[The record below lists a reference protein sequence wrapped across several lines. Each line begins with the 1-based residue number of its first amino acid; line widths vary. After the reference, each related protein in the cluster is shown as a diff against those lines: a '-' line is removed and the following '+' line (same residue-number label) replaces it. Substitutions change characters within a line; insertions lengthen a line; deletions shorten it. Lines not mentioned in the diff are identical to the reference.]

1 MTATIDKL
9 AAAVRSGDRRALA
22 RAVTLVE
29 STRADHRGEAARL
42 IELLAPAAGGAF
54 RIGISGVPGAGKSTF
69 IEAFGLHLLAKGRR
83 VAVLSV
89 DPSSP
94 ASGGSILGDKTR
106 MAELARRPEA
116 FIRPTP
122 SGGTLGGVAR
132 RTREALLVCEAA
144 GFDTVLVETVGVGQS
159 ETAVAG
165 MTDLFL
171 LLLVPGGG
179 DELQGIKRG
188 IVELADLVLVN
199 KADGDLAAAAERAV
213 EAYRN
218 ALTLLR
224 PRAAGWDVPVA
235 ACSSRT
241 GAGIAAAWDAMLRY
255 HETLTAS
262 GELAARRAAQAGEWL
277 WAETAETLL
286 ESLREHPGVRERLAQ
301 LESAVREGTL
311 PPTIGA
317 RRLIAGFLGETGGP
331 GDASPT
337 AADTAAPPLPAAAA
351 GRLNHVAIAVPDLE
365 GARRAFA
372 RLPGASVSEPRSLP
386 EHGVIVVFVALPNT
400 KIELVTPLGER
411 SPLRSFLEKSPGGG
425 IHHLSLE
432 VPDVRAAAAALAG
445 QGARVLGD
453 GEPKT
458 GAHGTPVL
466 FLHPKDFCGT
476 LVELEETA
484 RERSRND
491 RSYASR

>member
-1 MTATIDKL
+1 MTDTIDDL
-9 AAAVRSGDRRALA
+9 AAAVLSGDRRALA

-29 STRADHRGEAARL
+29 STRNDHRDDAVRL
-42 IELLAPAAGGAF
+42 IELLAPAAGGAL
-54 RIGISGVPGAGKSTF
+54 RIGITGVPGAGKSTF
-69 IEAFGLHLLAKGRR
+69 IEAFGLHLIAAGHR
-83 VAVLSV
+83 VAVLSI

-106 MAELARRPEA
+106 MVELARRPEA

-144 GFDTVLVETVGVGQS
+144 GFDIVLVETVGVGQS

-171 LLLVPGGG
+171 LLLLPGGG

-199 KADGDLAAAAERAV
+199 KADGDLKGAAERAV
-213 EAYRN
+213 EAYRA

-224 PRAAGWDVPVA
+224 PRTAGWEVPVA
-235 ACSSRT
+235 ACSSLT
-241 GAGIAAAWDAMLRY
+241 GDGIAAAWNAMQRYRAML
-255 HETLTAS
+255 TAN
-262 GELAARRAAQAGEWL
+262 GELPARRARQAGEWL
-277 WAETAETLL
+277 WSETAESLL
-286 ESLREHPGVRERLAQ
+286 ERLREHPGAHERLLH
-301 LESAVREGTL
+301 LEQSVRAGTL
-311 PPTIGA
+311 PPTVGA
-317 RRLIAGFLGETGGP
+317 RRLIDDFLAETP
-331 GDASPT
+331 GTGDVT
-337 AADTAAPPLPAAAA
+337 KAAPAQSSP
-351 GRLNHVAIAVPDLE
+351 GRLNHVAIAVPDLDA
-365 GARRAFA
+365 ARTAFA
-372 RLPGASVSEPRSLP
+372 RLPGVSVSEPRPLP
-386 EHGVIVVFVALPNT
+386 EHGVVVVFVAMPNT

-411 SPLRSFLEKSPGGG
+411 SPLRSFLEKNPGGG

-432 VPDVRAAAAALAG
+432 VPDVRAAAALLAG

-453 GEPKT
+453 GEPKK
-458 GAHGTPVL
+458 GAHGTSVL

-484 RERSRND
+484 EK
-491 RSYASR
+491 

>member
-1 MTATIDKL
+1 MSDIPSIEEL

-29 STRADHRGEAARL
+29 STRADHRDDAARL
-42 IELLAPAAGGAF
+42 IELLAPAAGGSF

-69 IEAFGLHLLAKGRR
+69 IEAFGLHLIAAGHR

-106 MAELARRPEA
+106 MAELARRPEV

-144 GFDTVLVETVGVGQS
+144 GFDIVLVETVGVGQS

-199 KADGDLAAAAERAV
+199 KADGDLAGAAERAV

-224 PRAAGWDVPVA
+224 PRTAGWHVPVA
-235 ACSSRT
+235 ACSSIT
-241 GAGIAAAWDAMLRY
+241 GAGIAAAWDAMQRY
-255 HETLTAS
+255 RETLTAS
-262 GELAARRAAQAGEWL
+262 GELAARRAGQAGEWL
-277 WAETAETLL
+277 WGETAEMLL
-286 ESLREHPGVRERLAQ
+286 ERLREHPGVRERLPQ
-301 LESAVREGTL
+301 LERAVREGAL
-311 PPTIGA
+311 PPTVGA
-317 RRLIAGFLGETGGP
+317 RRLIELFLGETGG
-331 GDASPT
+331 
-337 AADTAAPPLPAAAA
+337 A

-365 GARRAFA
+365 GARQAFA
-372 RLPGASVSEPRSLP
+372 RLPGASVSAPRPLP
-386 EHGVIVVFVALPNT
+386 EHGVTVVFVALPNT

-411 SPLRSFLEKSPGGG
+411 SPLRSFLEKNPGGG
-425 IHHLSLE
+425 IHHISLE
-432 VPDVRAAAAALAG
+432 VPEVRAAAAALAG
-445 QGARVLGD
+445 HGARVLGD
-453 GEPKT
+453 GEPKL

-484 RERSRND
+484 D
-491 RSYASR
+491 L

>member
-1 MTATIDKL
+1 VSVIEDL

-29 STRADHRGEAARL
+29 STREDHRDEAARL

-69 IEAFGLHLLAKGRR
+69 IETFGLHLIAAGLR

-106 MAELARRPEA
+106 MAELARRPEV

-144 GFDTVLVETVGVGQS
+144 GFDVVLVETVGVGQS

-165 MTDLFL
+165 MTDLFV

-188 IVELADLVLVN
+188 IVELADLLLVN

-213 EAYRN
+213 EAYRA

-224 PRAAGWDVPVA
+224 PRTAAWDVPVA
-235 ACSSRT
+235 ACSART
-241 GAGIAAAWDAMLRY
+241 GAGIATAWDTMRRY
-255 HETLTAS
+255 RETLTAS

-277 WAETAETLL
+277 WGETAATLL
-286 ESLREHPGVRERLAQ
+286 ERLRAHPGVRELLPRLEQ
-301 LESAVREGTL
+301 AVREGTL
-311 PPTIGA
+311 PPTVGA
-317 RRLIAGFLGETGGP
+317 RRLIERFLAATGGAGEAARDTAGAAATP
-331 GDASPT
+331 ASP
-337 AADTAAPPLPAAAA
+337 AA

-365 GARRAFA
+365 GARQAFA
-372 RLPGASVSEPRSLP
+372 RLPGACISEPRALP
-386 EHGVIVVFVALPNT
+386 EHGVVVVFVALPNT

-411 SPLRSFLEKSPGGG
+411 SPLRSFLEKNPDGG

-432 VPDVRAAAAALAG
+432 VPDVRAAAGALAG

-453 GEPKT
+453 GEPKP

-476 LVELEETA
+476 LLELEET
-484 RERSRND
+484 D
-491 RSYASR
+491 

>member
-1 MTATIDKL
+1 MSDSFDVEAL

-29 STRADHRGEAARL
+29 STRADHRVDAARL
-42 IELLAPAAGGAF
+42 LELLAPAAGGSL

-69 IEAFGLHLLAKGRR
+69 IEAFGLHLIDAGHR

-106 MAELARRPEA
+106 MAELARHPAA

-144 GFDTVLVETVGVGQS
+144 GFDIVLVETVGVGQS

-199 KADGDLAAAAERAV
+199 KADGDLKDAAARAV
-213 EAYRN
+213 DAYRA
-218 ALTLLR
+218 ALSLLR
-224 PRAAGWDVPVA
+224 PRTAGWEVPVA
-235 ACSSRT
+235 PCSART
-241 GAGIAAAWDAMLRY
+241 GAGIAAAWETMQRY
-255 HETLTAS
+255 RAALGAS
-262 GELAARRAAQAGEWL
+262 GELAKRRAAQAGEWL
-277 WAETAETLL
+277 WGETAETLL
-286 ESLREHPGVRERLAQ
+286 ERLREHPGVRERLPE
-301 LESAVREGTL
+301 LERAVQAGTL
-311 PPTIGA
+311 PPTVGA
-317 RRLIAGFLGETGGP
+317 RRLIASFLGPADGGS
-331 GDASPT
+331 GSG
-337 AADTAAPPLPAAAA
+337 AAAA
-351 GRLNHVAIAVPDLE
+351 PGRLNHVAIAVPDLAA
-365 GARRAFA
+365 ARQAFA
-372 RLPGASVSEPRSLP
+372 RLPGARVSEPLALAD
-386 EHGVIVVFVALPNT
+386 HGVTVVFVALPNT

-411 SPLRSFLEKSPGGG
+411 SPLRSFLEKNPGGG

-432 VPDVRAAAAALAG
+432 VPDVRAAAAALASL
-445 QGARVLGD
+445 GARVLGD
-453 GEPKT
+453 GEPRS

-466 FLHPKDFCGT
+466 FLHPKEFCGT
-476 LVELEETA
+476 LVELEQTA
-484 RERSRND
+484 GP
-491 RSYASR
+491 

>member
-1 MTATIDKL
+1 MTSSNPIEEL
-9 AAAVRSGDRRALA
+9 AAAVRSGDRRALG

-29 STRADHRGEAARL
+29 STRADHRDEAARL

-54 RIGISGVPGAGKSTF
+54 RIGVSGVPGAGKSTF
-69 IEAFGLHLLAKGRR
+69 IEAFGLHLIALGHR

-106 MAELARRPEA
+106 MAELARREEA
-116 FIRPTP
+116 FIRPSP

-144 GFDTVLVETVGVGQS
+144 GFDVVVVETVGVGQS

-199 KADGDLAAAAERAV
+199 KADGALAEAAARAV
-213 EAYRN
+213 EAYRS
-218 ALTLLR
+218 ALALLR
-224 PRAAGWDVPVA
+224 PRSAGWEVPVA
-235 ACSSRT
+235 SCSAAS
-241 GAGIAAAWDAMLRY
+241 GAGIPAAWAAMERFR
-255 HETLTAS
+255 ETLTAS
-262 GELAARRAAQAGEWL
+262 GEFAARRAAQAGDWL
-277 WAETAETLL
+277 WGETAETLL
-286 ESLREHPGVRERLAQ
+286 ERLRGHAGVRELLPRLEQ
-301 LESAVREGTL
+301 AVREGTL
-311 PPTIGA
+311 PPTVGA
-317 RRLIAGFLGETGGP
+317 RRLLESFLGASGP
-331 GDASPT
+331 A
-337 AADTAAPPLPAAAA
+337 LP

-365 GARRAFA
+365 AARAAFA
-372 RLPGASVSEPRSLP
+372 RLPGTSVSEPLALA
-386 EHGVIVVFVALPNT
+386 EHGVTVVFVALPNT
-400 KIELVTPLGER
+400 KLELVTPLGAS
-411 SPLRSFLEKSPGGG
+411 SPLRSFLEKNPGGG

-432 VPDVRAAAAALAG
+432 VPDVRAAAAALTA

-453 GEPKT
+453 GEPRR

-466 FLHPKDFCGT
+466 FLHPKDFAGT
-476 LVELEETA
+476 LVEIEQA
-484 RERSRND
+484 P
-491 RSYASR
+491 

>member
-1 MTATIDKL
+1 MADVPTIDDL

-29 STRADHRGEAARL
+29 STRTDHRDEAARL
-42 IELLAPAAGGAF
+42 IELLAPAAGRAF

-69 IEAFGLHLLAKGRR
+69 IEAFGLHLIAQGHR

-106 MAELARRPEA
+106 MAELARRPEV

-132 RTREALLVCEAA
+132 RTREGLLVCEAA
-144 GFDTVLVETVGVGQS
+144 GFDIVLVETVGVGQS

-199 KADGDLAAAAERAV
+199 KADGDLAGAAERAV

-224 PRAAGWDVPVA
+224 PRTAGWEVPVA
-235 ACSSRT
+235 ACSSVT
-241 GAGIAAAWDAMLRY
+241 GAGIAAAWEAMQRY
-255 HETLTAS
+255 RETMTAS
-262 GELAARRAAQAGEWL
+262 GELAARRAGQAGEWL
-277 WAETAETLL
+277 WGETAESLL
-286 ESLREHPGVRERLAQ
+286 ERLREHPGVRERLPQ
-301 LESAVREGTL
+301 LERAVRDGTL
-311 PPTIGA
+311 PPTVGA
-317 RRLIAGFLGETGGP
+317 RRLIEHFLGEAGVKDG
-331 GDASPT
+331 ASRAAAGPT
-337 AADTAAPPLPAAAA
+337 APTSTPTA

-365 GARRAFA
+365 AARQAFA
-372 RLPGASVSEPRSLP
+372 RLPGASISGPRPLP
-386 EHGVIVVFVALPNT
+386 AHGVVVVFIALPNA
-400 KIELVTPLGER
+400 KIELVSPLGER
-411 SPLRSFLEKSPGGG
+411 SPLRSFLEKNPGGG

-432 VPDVRAAAAALAG
+432 VPDVRAAAVALSR
-445 QGARVLGD
+445 QGARILGD
-453 GEPKT
+453 GEPKP

-466 FLHPKDFCGT
+466 FLHPKDFAGT
-476 LVELEETA
+476 LVELEETG
-484 RERSRND
+484 
-491 RSYASR
+491 

>member
-1 MTATIDKL
+1 MQLIEDL

-29 STRADHRGEAARL
+29 STRSDHRDDAARL

-69 IEAFGLHLLAKGRR
+69 IEAFGLHLIAAGHR

-106 MAELARRPEA
+106 MAELARRPEV

-144 GFDTVLVETVGVGQS
+144 GFDIVLVETVGVGQS

-199 KADGDLAAAAERAV
+199 KADGDLAGAAERAV

-224 PRAAGWDVPVA
+224 PRSAGWDVPVA
-235 ACSSRT
+235 ACSSVT
-241 GAGIAAAWDAMLRY
+241 GAGIAAAWDAMQRY
-255 HETLTAS
+255 RETMTAG
-262 GELAARRAAQAGEWL
+262 GELAARRAGQAGEWL
-277 WAETAETLL
+277 WGETAETLL
-286 ESLREHPGVRERLAQ
+286 ERLREHPGVRERLPQ
-301 LESAVREGTL
+301 LERAVREGSL
-311 PPTIGA
+311 PPTVGA
-317 RRLIAGFLGETGGP
+317 RRSDRKFSRAERQTWPASTMSRSPFPTSRARGRPSRGSP
-331 GDASPT
+331 APASPSRGRCRNT
-337 AADTAAPPLPAAAA
+337 AWSSSSSRCPT
-351 GRLNHVAIAVPDLE
+351 
-365 GARRAFA
+365 
-372 RLPGASVSEPRSLP
+372 PRS
-386 EHGVIVVFVALPNT
+386 
-400 KIELVTPLGER
+400 
-411 SPLRSFLEKSPGGG
+411 SS
-425 IHHLSLE
+425 
-432 VPDVRAAAAALAG
+432 
-445 QGARVLGD
+445 
-453 GEPKT
+453 
-458 GAHGTPVL
+458 
-466 FLHPKDFCGT
+466 
-476 LVELEETA
+476 
-484 RERSRND
+484 
-491 RSYASR
+491 

>member
-1 MTATIDKL
+1 MTSSNPIETL

-29 STRADHRGEAARL
+29 STRNDHRDDAARL

-69 IEAFGLHLLAKGRR
+69 IEAFGLHLIAAGHR

-144 GFDTVLVETVGVGQS
+144 GFDIVLVETVGVGQS

-199 KADGDLAAAAERAV
+199 KADGDLAVAAERAV

-224 PRAAGWDVPVA
+224 PRTAGWAVPVA
-235 ACSSRT
+235 ACSSLT
-241 GAGIAAAWDAMLRY
+241 GAGIAAAWDAMRRY
-255 HETLTAS
+255 RETLTAS
-262 GELAARRAAQAGEWL
+262 GELVARRARQAGEWL
-277 WAETAETLL
+277 WGETAETLL
-286 ESLREHPGVRERLAQ
+286 ERLREHPGVRERLPQ
-301 LESAVREGTL
+301 LERAVREGAL
-311 PPTIGA
+311 PPTVGA
-317 RRLIAGFLGETGGP
+317 RRLIESFLGEARRQGA
-331 GDASPT
+331 ASP
-337 AADTAAPPLPAAAA
+337 AAPAQSSP
-351 GRLNHVAIAVPDLE
+351 GRLNHVAIAVPDLDA
-365 GARRAFA
+365 ARAAFA
-372 RLPGASVSEPRSLP
+372 RLPGASVSRPRPLP
-386 EHGVIVVFVALPNT
+386 EHGVVVVFVALPNT
-400 KIELVTPLGER
+400 KIELVSPLGER
-411 SPLRSFLEKSPGGG
+411 SPLRSFLEKNPGGG

-432 VPDVRAAAAALAG
+432 VPDVRDAAAALVR

-458 GAHGTPVL
+458 GAHGTAVL

-476 LVELEETA
+476 LVELEEQVET
-484 RERSRND
+484 
-491 RSYASR
+491 

>member
-1 MTATIDKL
+1 MATTDPIQEL
-9 AAAVRSGDRRALA
+9 AAAVRGGDRRALA

-29 STRADHRGEAARL
+29 STRSDHRDEAARL

-69 IEAFGLHLLAKGRR
+69 IEAFGLHLIAAGHR

-106 MAELARRPEA
+106 MAELARRPEV

-144 GFDTVLVETVGVGQS
+144 GFDIVLVETVGVGQS

-199 KADGDLAAAAERAV
+199 KADGDLAGAAERAV

-224 PRAAGWDVPVA
+224 PRSAGWDVPVA
-235 ACSSRT
+235 ACSSVT
-241 GAGIAAAWDAMLRY
+241 GAGIAAAWDAMQRY
-255 HETLTAS
+255 RETMTAS
-262 GELAARRAAQAGEWL
+262 GELAARRAGQAGEWL
-277 WAETAETLL
+277 WGETAETLF
-286 ESLREHPGVRERLAQ
+286 ERLREHPGVRERLPQ
-301 LESAVREGTL
+301 LERAVREGAL
-311 PPTIGA
+311 PPTLGA
-317 RRLIAGFLGETGGP
+317 RRLIERFLGETGDP
-331 GDASPT
+331 GGASG
-337 AADTAAPPLPAAAA
+337 AAGGAVAPPPAPAP

-365 GARRAFA
+365 GARQAFA
-372 RLPGASVSEPRSLP
+372 RLPGARVSEPRSLP
-386 EHGVIVVFVALPNT
+386 EHGVTVVFVALPNT

-411 SPLRSFLEKSPGGG
+411 SPLRSFLEKNPGGG
-425 IHHLSLE
+425 LHHLSLE

-445 QGARVLGD
+445 QGARILGD
-453 GEPKT
+453 GQPKP

-466 FLHPKDFCGT
+466 FLHPKDFGGT
-476 LVELEETA
+476 LVELEE
-484 RERSRND
+484 REK
-491 RSYASR
+491 

>member
-1 MTATIDKL
+1 MATTAPIQDL

-29 STRADHRGEAARL
+29 STRSDHRDDAARL

-69 IEAFGLHLLAKGRR
+69 IEAFGLHLIAAGHR

-106 MAELARRPEA
+106 MAELARRPEV

-144 GFDTVLVETVGVGQS
+144 GFDIVLVETVGVGQS

-199 KADGDLAAAAERAV
+199 KADGDLAGAAERAV

-224 PRAAGWDVPVA
+224 PRSAGWDVPVA
-235 ACSSRT
+235 ACSSVT
-241 GAGIAAAWDAMLRY
+241 GAGIAAAWDAMERY
-255 HETLTAS
+255 RETMTAS
-262 GELAARRAAQAGEWL
+262 GELAARRAGQAGEWL
-277 WAETAETLL
+277 WGETAETLL
-286 ESLREHPGVRERLAQ
+286 ERLREHAGVRERLPE
-301 LESAVREGTL
+301 LERAVREGTL
-311 PPTIGA
+311 PPTVGA
-317 RRLIAGFLGETGGP
+317 RRLIESFLGGGGAP
-331 GDASPT
+331 DEAARAALGT
-337 AADTAAPPLPAAAA
+337 AAQASSPAP

-365 GARRAFA
+365 GARQAFS
-372 RLPGASVSEPRSLP
+372 RLPCARVSEPRALP
-386 EHGVIVVFVALPNT
+386 EHGVTVVFVALSNT

-411 SPLRSFLEKSPGGG
+411 SPLRSFLEKNPGGG
-425 IHHLSLE
+425 IHHLSIE
-432 VPDVRAAAAALAG
+432 VPDVRAAAAALAA

-453 GEPKT
+453 GEPKL

-476 LVELEETA
+476 LLELEET
-484 RERSRND
+484 D
-491 RSYASR
+491 

>member
-1 MTATIDKL
+1 MATTDPIQEL
-9 AAAVRSGDRRALA
+9 AAAVRAGDRRALA

-29 STRADHRGEAARL
+29 STRSDHRDDAARL

-54 RIGISGVPGAGKSTF
+54 RIGVSGVPGAGKSTF
-69 IEAFGLHLLAKGRR
+69 IEAFGLHLIARGQR

-106 MAELARRPEA
+106 MAELARHPEV

-144 GFDTVLVETVGVGQS
+144 GFDIVLVETVGVGQS

-199 KADGDLAAAAERAV
+199 KADGDLAGAAERAV
-213 EAYRN
+213 DAYRN

-224 PRAAGWDVPVA
+224 PRAAGWEVPVA
-235 ACSSRT
+235 ACSSLT
-241 GAGIAAAWDAMLRY
+241 GAGIPGAWDTMQRY
-255 HETLTAS
+255 RETLTAS
-262 GELAARRAAQAGEWL
+262 GELAARRASQAGDWL
-277 WAETAETLL
+277 WGETAETLV
-286 ESLREHPGVRERLAQ
+286 ERLREHPGVRELLPE
-301 LESAVREGTL
+301 LERAVRSGVL
-311 PPTIGA
+311 PPTVGA
-317 RRLIAGFLGETGGP
+317 RRLIECFLGQPVGP
-331 GDASPT
+331 DGPS
-337 AADTAAPPLPAAAA
+337 AAAA
-351 GRLNHVAIAVPDLE
+351 PKQGIPPGAPGRLNHVAIAVPDLE
-365 GARRAFA
+365 SARQAFA
-372 RLPGASVSEPRSLP
+372 RLPGASVSAPRPLP
-386 EHGVIVVFVALPNT
+386 EHGVTVVFVALPNA

-411 SPLRSFLEKSPGGG
+411 SPLRSFLEKNPGGG

-432 VPDVRAAAAALAG
+432 VPDVRAAAASLAG

-453 GEPKT
+453 GEPKI
-458 GAHGTPVL
+458 GAHGTSVL

-476 LVELEETA
+476 LLELEETV
-484 RERSRND
+484 
-491 RSYASR
+491 

>member
-1 MTATIDKL
+1 MTHHRGCSRRRC
-9 AAAVRSGDRRALA
+9 AAGDRRALA

-29 STRADHRGEAARL
+29 STRSDHRDEAARL
-42 IELLAPAAGGAF
+42 IELLAPAAGGSF

-69 IEAFGLHLLAKGRR
+69 IEAFGLHLIAAGHR

-106 MAELARRPEA
+106 MAELARRPEV

-144 GFDTVLVETVGVGQS
+144 GFDIVLVETVGVGQS

-199 KADGDLAAAAERAV
+199 KADGDLAGAAERAV

-224 PRAAGWDVPVA
+224 PRSAGWDVPVA
-235 ACSSRT
+235 ACSSLT
-241 GAGIAAAWDAMLRY
+241 GAGIAAAWDTMQRY
-255 HETLTAS
+255 RETLTAS
-262 GELAARRAAQAGEWL
+262 GELAARRAGQAGEWL
-277 WAETAETLL
+277 WSETAETLL
-286 ESLREHPGVRERLAQ
+286 ERLREHPGVRERLPQ
-301 LESAVREGTL
+301 LERAVRDGTL
-311 PPTIGA
+311 PPTVGA
-317 RRLIAGFLGETGGP
+317 RRLIGSFLGETGVPDGSRP
-331 GDASPT
+331 IPRRHPRRRRPRRHR
-337 AADTAAPPLPAAAA
+337 PPPS
-351 GRLNHVAIAVPDLE
+351 GRLNHVAIAVPDLD
-365 GARRAFA
+365 GARTAFA
-372 RLPGASVSEPRSLP
+372 RLPGASVSEPLPLP
-386 EHGVIVVFVALPNT
+386 EHGVTVVFVALPNT

-411 SPLRSFLEKSPGGG
+411 SPLRSFLEKNPGGG

-453 GEPKT
+453 GEPKL

-484 RERSRND
+484 GPW
-491 RSYASR
+491 

>member
-1 MTATIDKL
+1 VKTDEAVESL
-9 AAAVRSGDRRALA
+9 AAAVRAGERRALA

-29 STRADHRGEAARL
+29 STRADHRDEAARL
-42 IELLAPAAGGAF
+42 IELLAPAAGGSF
-54 RIGISGVPGAGKSTF
+54 RIGVSGVPGAGKSTF
-69 IEAFGLHLLAKGRR
+69 IEAFGLHLIAQGRR
-83 VAVLSV
+83 VAVLSI

-122 SGGTLGGVAR
+122 SGGSLGGVAR

-144 GFDTVLVETVGVGQS
+144 GFDVTIVETVGVGQS

-199 KADGDLAAAAERAV
+199 KADGELAGAAARAV
-213 EAYRN
+213 DAYRG
-218 ALTLLR
+218 ALSLLR
-224 PRAAGWDVPVA
+224 PRTPGWEVPVEP
-235 ACSSRT
+235 CSSLT
-241 GAGIAAAWDAMLRY
+241 GAGIAAAWATMLRY
-255 HETLTAS
+255 RETLDA
-262 GELAARRAAQAGEWL
+262 GGALAARRAEQAGEWL

-286 ESLREHPGVRERLAQ
+286 ERLRAHPGVRGMLPELER
-301 LESAVREGTL
+301 AVRAGAL
-311 PPTIGA
+311 PPTLGA
-317 RRLIAGFLGETGGP
+317 RRLLECFAGG
-331 GDASPT
+331 
-337 AADTAAPPLPAAAA
+337 APPANAGAPAPPSPP
-351 GRLNHVAIAVPDLE
+351 GRLNHVAIAVPDLAA
-365 GARRAFA
+365 ARAAFA
-372 RLPGASVSEPRSLP
+372 RLPSVRVSDPTDLP
-386 EHGVIVVFVALPNT
+386 EHGVTVVFVALPNT

-411 SPLRSFLEKSPGGG
+411 SPLRSFLDKSPAGG

-432 VPDVRAAAAALAG
+432 VPDVRAAAAALLA

-453 GEPKT
+453 GEPRV

-466 FLHPKDFCGT
+466 FLHPKDFAGT
-476 LVELEETA
+476 LVELEQSA
-484 RERSRND
+484 D
-491 RSYASR
+491 R

>member
-1 MTATIDKL
+1 MNDAYNIEAL

-29 STRADHRGEAARL
+29 STRSDHRDDAARL
-42 IELLAPAAGGAF
+42 IELLAPAAGGSF
-54 RIGISGVPGAGKSTF
+54 RIGVSGVPGAGKSTF
-69 IEAFGLHLLAKGRR
+69 IEAFGLLLIAEGRR

-144 GFDTVLVETVGVGQS
+144 GFDVVLVETVGVGQS

-199 KADGDLAAAAERAV
+199 KADGDLADAAERAV
-213 EAYRN
+213 EAYRA
-218 ALTLLR
+218 ALSLLR
-224 PRAAGWDVPVA
+224 PRTAGWEVPVT
-235 ACSSRT
+235 ACSSLS
-241 GAGIAAAWDAMLRY
+241 GAGIAAAWGTMRRY
-255 HETLTAS
+255 REIMTAG
-262 GELAARRAAQAGEWL
+262 GELASRRAGQSREWL
-277 WAETAETLL
+277 WSETAETLL
-286 ESLREHPGVRERLAQ
+286 ERLRDHPGVRENLPH
-301 LESAVREGTL
+301 LERAVREGTL

-317 RRLIAGFLGETGGP
+317 RRLIGSFLGEPGGAASSFATAPARSSP
-331 GDASPT
+331 GH
-337 AADTAAPPLPAAAA
+337 
-351 GRLNHVAIAVPDLE
+351 LNHVAIAVPDLDA
-365 GARRAFA
+365 ARTAFA
-372 RLPGASVSEPRSLP
+372 RLPGAKVSEPRTLP
-386 EHGVIVVFVALPNT
+386 EHGVIVVFVELPNT
-400 KIELVTPLGER
+400 KIELVTPHGER
-411 SPLRSFLEKSPGGG
+411 SPLRSFLEKNPGGG

-432 VPDVRAAAAALAG
+432 VPDVRKAAALLIG

-453 GEPKT
+453 GEPKP

-476 LVELEETA
+476 LVEIEETA
-484 RERSRND
+484 KG
-491 RSYASR
+491 

>member
-1 MTATIDKL
+1 MTDAIDEL
-9 AAAVRSGDRRALA
+9 AAAVRAGDRRALA

-29 STRADHRGEAARL
+29 STRADHRDEAARL

-54 RIGISGVPGAGKSTF
+54 RIGVSGVPGAGKSTF
-69 IEAFGLHLLAKGRR
+69 IEAFGLHLIAQGRR

-116 FIRPTP
+116 FIRPSP

-144 GFDTVLVETVGVGQS
+144 GFDVVLVETVGVGQS

-199 KADGDLAAAAERAV
+199 KADGDLAEAAERAV

-218 ALTLLR
+218 ALALLR
-224 PRAAGWDVPVA
+224 PRTPGWEVPVER
-235 ACSSRT
+235 CSALT
-241 GAGIAAAWDAMLRY
+241 GAGIAAAWATMLRY
-255 HETLTAS
+255 REALAAS
-262 GELAARRAAQAGEWL
+262 GALAARRAEQAGEWL

-286 ESLREHPGVRERLAQ
+286 ERLREHPGVRERLPE
-301 LESAVREGTL
+301 LERAVREGAL
-311 PPTIGA
+311 PPTVGA
-317 RRLIAGFLGETGGP
+317 RRLLESFLGGRRAARGARRRPPAGSTTSRSPSRTSARRAPPSRGCRATRVSGAADAAGARRDGRLRRAAEHEDRA
-331 GDASPT
+331 GDA
-337 AADTAAPPLPAAAA
+337 ARRALPAA
-351 GRLNHVAIAVPDLE
+351 
-365 GARRAFA
+365 
-372 RLPGASVSEPRSLP
+372 
-386 EHGVIVVFVALPNT
+386 
-400 KIELVTPLGER
+400 
-411 SPLRSFLEKSPGGG
+411 SFLEKNPGGG

-432 VPDVRAAAAALAG
+432 VPDVRAAAAALAA
-445 QGARVLGD
+445 QGARVLGG
-453 GEPKT
+453 GEPRT

-466 FLHPKDFCGT
+466 FLHPKDFAGT
-476 LVELEETA
+476 LVEIEE
-484 RERSRND
+484 SP
-491 RSYASR
+491 

>member
-1 MTATIDKL
+1 VTTASQIETL

-29 STRADHRGEAARL
+29 STRNDHRDDAARL

-69 IEAFGLHLLAKGRR
+69 IEAFGLHLIAAGHR
-83 VAVLSV
+83 VAVLSI

-106 MAELARRPEA
+106 MAELSRRPEV

-144 GFDTVLVETVGVGQS
+144 GFDIVLVETVGVGQS

-199 KADGDLAAAAERAV
+199 KADGDLAGAAERAV

-224 PRAAGWDVPVA
+224 PRSAGWDVPVA
-235 ACSSRT
+235 ACSSVT
-241 GAGIAAAWDAMLRY
+241 GAGIAAAWEAMQRY
-255 HETLTAS
+255 REAMTTS
-262 GELAARRAAQAGEWL
+262 GHLAARRAGQAGEWL
-277 WAETAETLL
+277 WGETAETLL
-286 ESLREHPGVRERLAQ
+286 ERLREHPGVRERLPQ
-301 LESAVREGTL
+301 LERAVREGTL
-311 PPTIGA
+311 PPTVGA
-317 RRLIAGFLGETGGP
+317 RRLIEYFLGENGLPDGT
-331 GDASPT
+331 SR
-337 AADTAAPPLPAAAA
+337 AAPGPVASTPTPAP
-351 GRLNHVAIAVPDLE
+351 GRINHVAIAVPDLAA
-365 GARRAFA
+365 ARTAFA
-372 RLPGASVSEPRSLP
+372 RLPGAIVSEPRSLP
-386 EHGVIVVFVALPNT
+386 EHGVTVVFVALPNT

-411 SPLRSFLEKSPGGG
+411 SPLRSFLEKNPGGG

-432 VPDVRAAAAALAG
+432 VPDVRAAAAILAA

-453 GEPKT
+453 GEPKP

-466 FLHPKDFCGT
+466 FLHPKDFAGT
-476 LVELEETA
+476 LVELEET
-484 RERSRND
+484 D
-491 RSYASR
+491 

>member
-1 MTATIDKL
+1 MSTQSTIEEL
-9 AAAVRSGDRRALA
+9 AAAVRAGDRRALA

-29 STRADHRGEAARL
+29 STRADHREDAARL
-42 IELLAPAAGGAF
+42 IELLAPAAGGSF
-54 RIGISGVPGAGKSTF
+54 RIGVSGVPGAGKSTF
-69 IEAFGLHLLAKGRR
+69 VEAFGLHLIARGHR

-144 GFDTVLVETVGVGQS
+144 GFDVVIVETVGVGQS

-199 KADGDLAAAAERAV
+199 KADGDLADAAERAV
-213 EAYRN
+213 EAYRT

-224 PRAAGWDVPVA
+224 PRSPGWEVPVA
-235 ACSSRT
+235 ACSSLA
-241 GAGIAAAWDAMLRY
+241 GAGIAAAWDTMQRY
-255 HETLTAS
+255 RATLTAS
-262 GELAARRAAQAGEWL
+262 GELAARRAAQAGDWL
-277 WAETAETLL
+277 WGETAETLL
-286 ESLREHPGVRERLAQ
+286 ERLREHPGVRERLPA
-301 LESAVREGTL
+301 LEQAVREGSV
-311 PPTIGA
+311 PPTVGA
-317 RRLIAGFLGETGGP
+317 RRLIESFLGE
-331 GDASPT
+331 
-337 AADTAAPPLPAAAA
+337 APHPA
-351 GRLNHVAIAVPDLE
+351 GRLNHVAIAVPDLDA
-365 GARRAFA
+365 ARTAFA
-372 RLPGASVSEPRSLP
+372 RLPGARASAPLALP
-386 EHGVIVVFVALPNT
+386 EHGVTVVFVALPNT

-411 SPLRSFLEKSPGGG
+411 SPLASFLEKNPGGG
-425 IHHLSLE
+425 IHHLSVE
-432 VPDVRAAAAALAG
+432 VPDVRDAAAALTA
-445 QGARVLGD
+445 QGARVLGG
-453 GEPKT
+453 GEPKK

-466 FLHPKDFCGT
+466 FLHPKDFAGT
-476 LVELEETA
+476 LVEIEEA
-484 RERSRND
+484 G
-491 RSYASR
+491 